1 MMPLRWDRLKC
12 LTHLIAL
19 LLLAGSAL
27 GCAPKT
33 ESGYRMLSRFFDGV
47 PKPEALIAKEHPE
60 GVDKGKEIAGET
72 GKTTYREHG
81 PYAAKMCD
89 GCHEPSTNVLVAPI
103 DELCFRCHEFRTD
116 KKYVH
121 GPLAS
126 GGCRVCHD
134 PHGSRYR
141 FLLVSDAETFCFYC
155 HDKKILET
163 REVHKQAGERCTSCH
178 NAHMSDKKYL
188 LK

>member
-1 MMPLRWDRLKC
+1 MRWHFLRIYICFITLLIMAGPL
-12 LTHLIAL
+12 A
-19 LLLAGSAL
+19 

-33 ESGYRMLSRFFDGV
+33 ESGYKLLSLFFDGV
-47 PKPEALIAKEHPE
+47 PKPGEGTSKDQPE
-60 GVDKGKEIAGET
+60 EQGKGKEVSGEPV
-72 GKTTYREHG
+72 KSTYREHG

-103 DELCFRCHEFRTD
+103 DQLCFRCHNLGTK

-121 GPLAS
+121 GPVAS

-134 PHGSRYR
+134 PHGSKYR
-141 FLLVSDAETFCFYC
+141 FLLVAPAETFCFYC
-155 HDKKILET
+155 HDKKAI
-163 REVHKQAGERCTSCH
+163 ERSEIHSQISESCTSCH
-178 NAHMSDKKYL
+178 NAHMSDEKYL

>member
-1 MMPLRWDRLKC
+1 MKC
-12 LTHLIAL
+12 LKPLKQLITL
-19 LLLAGSAL
+19 FLLAGSCL

-33 ESGYRMLSRFFDGV
+33 ESAYRVLSLFFDGV
-47 PKPEALIAKEHPE
+47 PKPQELTSKEHPE
-60 GVDKGKEIAGET
+60 EAVPGKEASGEIR
-72 GKTTYREHG
+72 KTMYREHG

-103 DELCFRCHEFRTD
+103 DQLCFRCHEFRTD

-134 PHGSRYR
+134 PHGSKYR
-141 FLLVSDAETFCFYC
+141 FLLVSEAETFCLYC
-155 HDKKILET
+155 HDKQLIET
-163 REVHKQAGERCTSCH
+163 SAVHKQTQERCTSCH
-178 NAHMSDKKYL
+178 NAHMSDKRYL